1 MSDVR
6 NDNNDGGMTPEE
18 LGRYKKLLSAA
29 YPYEKGRIRDSVMA
43 RIASE
48 SAAKKNKIP
57 WKTVALRFGSVAA
70 ALVLVCTICISVM
83 PRLEKFVAEDAFAP
97 EAENEAVSDNAG
109 SAVNSESINKGDS
122 RETAPAE
129 KPETAPPM
137 DVFDELEIPEADEY
151 VALSLTAITEDGA
164 GYDLSYTSCGDSVAP
179 PQDDGSAP
187 TENECENVAPE
198 SAPEAAAY
206 GVKNLMTFSAPASC
220 VSTVTECAHSVT
232 FMNSYHEI
240 PAILKNLVGADEYAA
255 WEAELEYGSCKNIV
269 GFIDRFGI
277 SREVFTEL
285 VATTDLYYTCDYPIA
300 LLYGG
305 DADAIEKYYSEGGS
319 FDECLT
325 RYAEYRFKLALG
337 DAVPDYNAWRAAE
350 GFDSVSTWSIAQLV
364 HDMDMERDELE
375 AIYLS
380 TMGSFLEVY
389 EGAKVPEYD
398 FDAIVECGHEIR
410 RAITGGALGYEIDAL
425 YRK

>member
-18 LGRYKKLLSAA
+18 LGRYKELLSAA
-29 YPYEKGRIRDSVMA
+29 YPYEKGKIRDSVMA

-48 SAAKKNKIP
+48 SAAKKNKTP
-57 WKTVALRFGSVAA
+57 WKTIALRFGSVAA

-83 PRLEKFVAEDAFAP
+83 PRLEKFVAEDSFAP
-97 EAENEAVSDNAG
+97 EAENEAVFDNAG

-129 KPETAPPM
+129 KPEAPA
-137 DVFDELEIPEADEY
+137 DADEELIY
-151 VALSLTAITEDGA
+151 SEDSLAYCTLTAITEDGA

-179 PQDDGSAP
+179 SQDDGSAP

-255 WEAELEYGSCKNIV
+255 WEAELEDAPCKNIV
-269 GFIDRFGI
+269 GFIDRFGV

-285 VATTDLYYTCDYPIA
+285 VATTDLYYTCDYPID

-305 DADAIEKYYSEGGS
+305 DAAAIEKYYSEGGS

-380 TMGSFLEVY
+380 TTESFLEVY
-389 EGAKVPEYD
+389 EGAKVPTYD